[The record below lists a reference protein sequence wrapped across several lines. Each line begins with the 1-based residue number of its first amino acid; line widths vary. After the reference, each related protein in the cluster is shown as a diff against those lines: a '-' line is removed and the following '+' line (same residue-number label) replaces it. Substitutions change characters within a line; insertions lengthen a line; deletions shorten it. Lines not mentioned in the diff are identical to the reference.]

1 LDPRVLQDETGVYKN
16 LLQETAHR
24 AGLKLPAYTTVR
36 SGPGHSPVFAST
48 VELAGMSFAGDPAK
62 TKKQAEKN
70 AAMAAWSSLKQSKQ
84 STLAA
89 PEGILFPWPCTSR
102 SSRLTEQNATI
113 LAVPEAHKE
122 PAGVDEQEH
131 VLVARVLAAL
141 KSREGNSDGKS
152 AATLPKHCGTGSS
165 VRTLP
170 NQPPLYRHQWRP
182 LNAPARPP
190 MLGALHPTAGPKIL
204 PVLHQPSSSSTAE
217 LVRLL
222 ERVMVM
228 NNRAAGAIPPSPC
241 YYSPATALP
250 YHHGG
255 APRSFAAGGFHAPAV
270 SVRSV
275 IPVCAAPPPA
285 PVAARKEERSGP
297 ASTAEAGKSV

>member
-1 LDPRVLQDETGVYKN
+1 
-16 LLQETAHR
+16 
-24 AGLKLPAYTTVR
+24 
-36 SGPGHSPVFAST
+36 
-48 VELAGMSFAGDPAK
+48 M
-62 TKKQAEKN
+62 
-70 AAMAAWSSLKQSKQ
+70 
-84 STLAA
+84 
-89 PEGILFPWPCTSR
+89 R

-113 LAVPEAHKE
+113 LLAVPEARKE
-122 PAGVDEQEH
+122 PAGVVEQEH
-131 VLVARVLAAL
+131 VLVARVLAVL
-141 KSREGNSDGKS
+141 KSREGNGDGKS
-152 AATLPKHCGTGSS
+152 AATLPKHCGTDSS
-165 VRTLP
+165 VPTLR
-170 NQPPLYRHQWRP
+170 NQRPLYMHQWRP

-204 PVLHQPSSSSTAE
+204 PPLHQMHQPSSSSTAE

-222 ERVMVM
+222 ERIMVM

-241 YYSPATALP
+241 YCSPASALP
-250 YHHGG
+250 YHRSG
-255 APRSFAAGGFHAPAV
+255 APRPFAAGGFHAPAV